1 MNIGTDSDI
10 GGLVDT
16 NEFVEIDGS
25 REHTEEAIK
34 QLGEV
39 FTPTPLVNEMLNKL
53 PSELFTNPKK
63 TFLDNSCGNG
73 QFLAA
78 VLKRKMDGGIPH
90 SVALRTIYG
99 VELNAENATECRQR
113 LLMGFTHPELISIVN
128 HNIICADALDPKHEG
143 WSDVGFYWPTEEE
156 LNDRTIKSY
165 NIYKSEHPVEAPDNP
180 FLGYASS

>member
-1 MNIGTDSDI
+1 MNLGHEFEGI

-16 NEFVEIDGS
+16 VDFVDIDGS

-39 FTPTPLVNEMLNKL
+39 FTPTPLVNEMLDKL
-53 PSELFTNPKK
+53 PSELFINPKK

-78 VLKRKMDGGIPH
+78 VLKRKMASGILH

-99 VELNAENATECRQR
+99 VELNPENAGECRQR
-113 LLMGFTHPELISIVN
+113 LLMGFTHPELVAIVEN
-128 HNIICADALDPKHEG
+128 NIICADALDPLHKG
-143 WSDVGFYWPTEEE
+143 WKKVGFYWEKPLADTWF
-156 LNDRTIKSY
+156 DC
-165 NIYKSEHPVEAPDNP
+165 
-180 FLGYASS
+180 